1 MKRSVKVILI
11 LLLLAVAGG
20 VGVLWRYMAGMS
32 EVEAEAFLTELKEVA
47 VEKVAPLSVALLS
60 GVAVILGM
68 LAPVVS
74 RVRDAAGR
82 FHEAVSSVQ
91 GTESRA
97 GQAVEAMETWKED
110 MERVQAEAITA
121 LKAETEARLSAM
133 EERIGVCADRM
144 DTQNRTVEETAATA
158 AAIRAMLLVA
168 GTNTQELVASGKAR
182 KLRMLADGSLSP
194 ERVLDGTS
202 GGEEVDEHG
211 KQSKQGKG

>member
-1 MKRSVKVILI
+1 MKRSTKVILI

-20 VGVLWRYMAGMS
+20 VGVLMKYMAGMS
-32 EVEAEAFLTELKEVA
+32 EVEAEEFLIELKEVA
-47 VEKVAPLSVALLS
+47 VGKVAPLAVALLS

-68 LAPVVS
+68 LSPVVN

-97 GQAVEAMETWKED
+97 GQAVEAMESWKED
-110 MERVQAEAITA
+110 MERVQADAIAA
-121 LKAETEARLSAM
+121 LKAETEARLTAM
-133 EERIGVCADRM
+133 EERIADCADRM
-144 DTQNRTVEETAATA
+144 DMQNRTVQETAVTA

-168 GTNTQELVASGKAR
+168 GTNTQELVANGKAR
-182 KLRMLADGSLSP
+182 KLRMLADGSLPP

-202 GGEEVDEHG
+202 GGEEADGHG
-211 KQSKQGKG
+211 EG